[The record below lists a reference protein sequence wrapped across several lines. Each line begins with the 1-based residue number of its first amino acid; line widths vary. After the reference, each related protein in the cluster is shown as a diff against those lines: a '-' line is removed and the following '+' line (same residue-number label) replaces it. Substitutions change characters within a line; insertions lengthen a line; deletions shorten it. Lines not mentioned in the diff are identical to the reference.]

1 MISLVGREGEL
12 DCCILFVDVLEV
24 AIYYIAVL
32 ITGFHCR
39 CGEQFCALHRYADKH
54 SCPFDYKTSGREEL
68 QRKHPKVVATK
79 VQKL

>member
-1 MISLVGREGEL
+1 MPLL
-12 DCCILFVDVLEV
+12 LFY
-24 AIYYIAVL
+24 A
-32 ITGFHCR
+32 GFHCR

-54 SCPFDYKTSGREEL
+54 NCSFDYKTTGREEL